1 MAAITNLGSLKTA
14 VSQWMNR
21 DDLSS
26 VIPQFIQFAEKQI
39 KQKLRIREMIKYTSV
54 TISDGT
60 AVPSSG
66 WPTDFVEVIQAQLG
80 NTTRD
85 LLQYLSPAALLAFDD
100 GSSGGQGTPKYFSIL
115 QNSGAEQF
123 TIRPAADTT
132 TVSGNG
138 TIELT
143 YYAFSD
149 LSSDSDTNI
158 ILDKHPEI
166 YLYHALSNSSSY
178 LVDDQRVALWTS
190 LAQSAMTELL
200 AESAATFYAGRRNV
214 RFSQPPT
221 AG

>member
-1 MAAITNLGSLKTA
+1 MAAITNLGTLKTA

-21 DDLSS
+21 DDLAS

-60 AVPSSG
+60 AVPASG

-115 QNSGAEQF
+115 QNSGAEEF
-123 TIRPAADTT
+123 TIRPAADTA
-132 TVSGNG
+132 VSGAG

-158 ILDKHPEI
+158 ILTKHPEI

>member
-1 MAAITNLGSLKTA
+1 MAAITDLGTLKTA

-60 AVPSSG
+60 AVPASG

-80 NTTRD
+80 NSTRD

-115 QNSGAEQF
+115 QNSGAEEF
-123 TIRPAADTT
+123 TIRPAADTA
-132 TVSGNG
+132 VSGAG

>member
-21 DDLSS
+21 DDLTS

-66 WPTDFVEVIQAQLG
+66 WPTDFVEVIQAQRG
-80 NTTRD
+80 TTTRD

-200 AESAATFYAGRRNV
+200 AESAATFYAGRRNG
-214 RFSQPPT
+214 RFRQPPT

>member
-1 MAAITNLGSLKTA
+1 MAAITDLGTLKTA

-39 KQKLRIREMIKYTSV
+39 KQKLRIREMIQYTTV
-54 TISDGT
+54 TIADAQVT
-60 AVPSSG
+60 PLSG
-66 WPTDFVEVIQAQLG
+66 WPTDFVEVIQAQLW

-100 GSSGGQGTPKYFSIL
+100 GSSGNQGAPKYFSII
-115 QNSGAEQF
+115 NNAGIEQF
-123 TIRPAADTT
+123 TIRPAADTDAL
-132 TVSGNG
+132 SGNG
-138 TIELT
+138 TIQLT

-158 ILDKHPEI
+158 ILTKHPEI

>member
-1 MAAITNLGSLKTA
+1 MAAITNLGTLKTA

-60 AVPSSG
+60 AVPASG

-80 NTTRD
+80 NTTR
-85 LLQYLSPAALLAFDD
+85 ALL
-100 GSSGGQGTPKYFSIL
+100 QGTPKYFSIL